1 MSAPIPLNEDARLSA
16 LHSLDILDTAPEKEF
31 DDITLLASYICGTP
45 IALITLIDSDRQWFK
60 SKVGVSVN
68 ETPRDHAFC
77 AHAIMQPKLFV
88 VRDATQDKRFA
99 ENPFVQHEPFI
110 RFYAGA
116 PLTTND
122 GKEALGTL
130 CVIDRVPR
138 ELTPFQ
144 KECLKALSRQAQAL
158 LELRR
163 KTGLLRAAADKRV
176 QLEQEKEALY
186 AELKHLREKMTQL
199 CAECTSKLQAG
210 SAVETKG

>member
-1 MSAPIPLNEDARLSA
+1 MSAPIPLDENARLSS
-16 LHSLDILDTAPEKEF
+16 LHSLDILDTGPEQEY

-45 IALITLIDSDRQWFK
+45 IALITLLDADRQWFK

-88 VRDATQDKRFA
+88 VRDAKEDSRFA

-116 PLTTND
+116 PLTTNE

-130 CVIDRVPR
+130 CVIDRIPR
-138 ELTPFQ
+138 ELNPFQ
-144 KECLKALSRQAQAL
+144 KESLKALSRQVRAL
-158 LELRR
+158 LDLRR
-163 KTGLLRAAADKRV
+163 KNSELRAAAEKRV
-176 QLEQEKEALY
+176 ALEQDK
-186 AELKHLREKMTQL
+186 AELAAQVAALKKKLVQL
-199 CAECTSKLQAG
+199 CPESKADLQEITRG
-210 SAVETKG
+210 SAK